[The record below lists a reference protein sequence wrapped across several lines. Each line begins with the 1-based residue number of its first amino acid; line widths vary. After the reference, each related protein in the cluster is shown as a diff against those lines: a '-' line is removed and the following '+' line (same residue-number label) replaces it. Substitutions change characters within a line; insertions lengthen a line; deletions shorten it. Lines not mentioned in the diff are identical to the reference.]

1 MTLMD
6 AENRYGTVSRTV
18 HWLMAVLLLALLASD
33 VWVEALEQTLPEA
46 SLKGWHQSLGLTV
59 FGLVI
64 FRGLWRWLN
73 RSRLSPPAHWATMA
87 RLGHLALYALMIL
100 MPLSGLATSLGEGD
114 PVTFLGWTVF
124 GGGPEVAWLEDS
136 GEETHEILANLLWL
150 MIGVHVTAALAHQY
164 LLRDRLMKRM
174 A

>member
-6 AENRYGTVSRTV
+6 ADDRYGSVSRAV
-18 HWLMAVLLLALLASD
+18 HWIMALLLLVMLASE
-33 VWVEALEQTLPEA
+33 VWFEALEHTLSDA
-46 SLKGWHQSLGLTV
+46 SLMAWHQSLGLTI

-73 RSRLSPPAHWATMA
+73 RWRLSPPAHWATMA
-87 RLGHLALYALMIL
+87 KLGHLALYALMIL

-114 PVTFLGWTVF
+114 PVTFFGWTVF
-124 GGGPEVAWLEDS
+124 GYGPEAEWLEES
-136 GEETHEILANLLWL
+136 GEDVHEVLANVLWL
-150 MIGVHVTAALAHQY
+150 MIGIHVAAALAHQY
-164 LLRDRLMKRM
+164 MLGDRIMKRM